1 MSAAATASVLE
12 PVVARVD
19 AILET
24 FLAARRDD
32 ALAVDPRT
40 VEPVDEV
47 QRLVRAGGKRLRP
60 ACTYWGYRA
69 AGGADGPEI
78 WRASAARQLAPTRAR
93 LHDGGLGAS
102 GERRG

>member
-19 AILET
+19 AILEA
-24 FLAARRDD
+24 FLGDRHAD
-32 ALAVDPRT
+32 AVAIDPRT
-40 VEPVDEV
+40 AEPVEEI

-69 AGGADGPEI
+69 AGG
-78 WRASAARQLAPTRAR
+78 LA
-93 LHDGGLGAS
+93 
-102 GERRG
+102 